1 VRQVLASGIKPSLRG
16 EERDLTIMF
25 LDLHG
30 FTTLPERSTPS
41 EITRLFPDFF

>member
-1 VRQVLASGIKPSLRG
+1 
-16 EERDLTIMF
+16 MF

-30 FTTLPERSTPS
+30 FTTLAERSTPS